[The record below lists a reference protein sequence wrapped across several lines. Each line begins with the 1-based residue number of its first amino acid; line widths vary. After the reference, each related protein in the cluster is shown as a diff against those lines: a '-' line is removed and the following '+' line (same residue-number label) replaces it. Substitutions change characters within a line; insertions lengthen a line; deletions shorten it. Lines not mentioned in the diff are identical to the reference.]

1 MFAKRSLHFLYF
13 QERANIRGKLAST
26 GRDVIEL
33 SFAEMASLAGNCF
46 ELTDG
51 TKKFL
56 AISKRAQ
63 VRSGDVGRIQN
74 SHYNIPLPN
83 PIQNLLWCHNQDK
96 NKSKGLT
103 LIVLISCC
111 TLQEGLR
118 EDTRVAVAA
127 SFDELLVPD
136 VGTIEHVGGGGIR
149 CMVAGVHLRH
159 K

>member
-1 MFAKRSLHFLYF
+1 MQDSRNLCQFLGQSLHKSVHMFAKRSLHFLYF

-83 PIQNLLWCHNQDK
+83 QPN
-96 NKSKGLT
+96 
-103 LIVLISCC
+103 
-111 TLQEGLR
+111 R
-118 EDTRVAVAA
+118 EYI
-127 SFDELLVPD
+127 LVS
-136 VGTIEHVGGGGIR
+136 
-149 CMVAGVHLRH
+149 
-159 K
+159 